1 MSTMTAFK
9 SLLSTARPDSLDYV
23 PKICLYGDAFTG
35 KTLMAGRL
43 ALLGYDVFYVDL
55 DNATATLRND
65 ELLTDEAKSRLFVL
79 PVADLAAV
87 GELTWTFFDP
97 KKQKGICEE
106 HGRYLCTGCTV
117 NKKPMATIDLE
128 PLDPKRTIVVLDS
141 GGSLT
146 DASIDKVRGTRPPD
160 YLFQQPDWGML
171 RNILAIFLRQLKF
184 HKLPTVFLTSVDY
197 SKAEGSL
204 MQKGY
209 PAFGSSTLSPE
220 VPKYFTETIYASTD
234 ASGKYS
240 YVCLPAQAPKFA
252 VGCRRP
258 VDLKDKSV
266 DQNNILSAFFKPI
279 APLALQ

>member
-1 MSTMTAFK
+1 MNTLSAFK
-9 SLLSTARPDSLDYV
+9 SLLSTAKPDSLDYV
-23 PKICLYGDAFTG
+23 PKVCLYGDAFTG
-35 KTLMAGRL
+35 KSLMAGRL
-43 ALLGYDVFYVDL
+43 ALLGYDVYYVDL
-55 DNATATLRND
+55 DNASATLHND
-65 ELLTDEAKSRLFVL
+65 PMLTEEAKSRLFVL
-79 PVADLAAV
+79 PISDLAAA

-97 KKQKGICEE
+97 KKTKSICTE
-106 HGRYLCTGCTV
+106 HSKYMCPGCII
-117 NKKPMATIDLE
+117 NAKPTLPIDLE
-128 PLDPKRTIVVLDS
+128 SLDPKRTIVVLDS

-171 RNILAIFLRQLKF
+171 RNILAIFLRQMKF
-184 HKLPTVFLTSVDY
+184 HKLPVVFLTSVDY

-220 VPKYFTETIYASTD
+220 VPKYFTETVYASTD

-252 VGCRRP
+252 VGCRRA
-258 VDLKDKSV
+258 VNLAAKEV
-266 DQNNILSAFFKPI
+266 DQNNILGAFFKPL
-279 APLALQ
+279 PQQK